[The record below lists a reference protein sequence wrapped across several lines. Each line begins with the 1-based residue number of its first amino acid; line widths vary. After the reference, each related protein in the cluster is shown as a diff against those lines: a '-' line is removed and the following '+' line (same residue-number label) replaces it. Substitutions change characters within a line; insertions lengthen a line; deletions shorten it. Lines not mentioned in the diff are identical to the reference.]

1 MKVKSALLGLLSF
14 AIVGMVQ
21 AQGNWNWPEDPQ
33 AEARAREYN
42 AAYTDYLKA
51 GEFEAATR
59 PLSWLLENTPEL
71 NESLYI
77 NGVKVY
83 DGAQKEIDDDERKR
97 VYQDSVM
104 AIYEKRGE
112 LYNNEDRWIENQAYY
127 AYQYFRGD
135 KDRVGYAAELFE
147 KALEVQ
153 GTLSATLAPAFFDLV
168 YRHKAFN
175 DGYTPE
181 EALDRLTTVSEI
193 LERAE
198 EEEGKNMTSQKS
210 QVEQLVVAM
219 DLIDCDFIEN
229 TLGPRFQKDAD
240 NIKLAQQIF
249 QYSVKYKCTGT
260 AAFTAALEAIDN
272 DDPTFST
279 SQVRGMRYMQ
289 SKEYERAIE
298 LFEKALSLAA
308 TDEQRGDVHYD
319 IAKAQS
325 QMGRKSQARSSAKK
339 AAELN
344 ADKSQDAW
352 SLIGNLYMSSSQEC
366 RGGQSRVKDYS
377 IFIAAHDAFR
387 RAGDN
392 SGMSNA
398 RARFPSKEELFTEG
412 FQVGET
418 INTGCWIAENVT
430 LATRD

>member
-1 MKVKSALLGLLSF
+1 MKAKSALLGVLSF
-14 AIVGMVQ
+14 MVVGMVQ
-21 AQGNWNWPEDPQ
+21 AQGTWNWPEDP
-33 AEARAREYN
+33 EKESKAREYN
-42 AAYTDYLKA
+42 AAYNDYMKS
-51 GEFEAATR
+51 GEFIAATK
-59 PLSWLLENTPEL
+59 PLNWLLTNAPDL
-71 NESLYI
+71 NEALYI

-83 DGAQKEIDDDERKR
+83 DGAQKAVEDADQKK

-104 AIYEKRGE
+104 VIYDKRNE
-112 LYNNEDRWIENQAYY
+112 LYDNEDRWIENKAYY
-127 AYQYFRGD
+127 GYQYFKDD
-135 KDRVGYAAELFE
+135 KERVGGAVEDFD
-147 KALEVQ
+147 KAIEIH
-153 GTLSATLAPAFFDLV
+153 GSISHTLTPAYFDLV
-168 YRHKAFN
+168 RRHYLMNKTLST
-175 DGYTPE
+175 DDL
-181 EALDRLTTVSEI
+181 LDRLATVTEI
-193 LERAE
+193 IDNAE
-198 EEEGKNMTSQKS
+198 AEGTNVATQRG

-229 TLGPRFQKDAD
+229 KLGPRLQAEPE

-249 QYSVKYKCTGT
+249 QYSVKYKCTNT
-260 AAFTAALEAIDN
+260 EAFTASLEIIDN

-289 SKEYERAIE
+289 NKEYDRAIE
-298 LFEKALSLAA
+298 LFEKALTLAS

-325 QMGRKSQARSSAKK
+325 QTGKKSQARSSARK

-344 ADKSQDAW
+344 SNKTADSY

-377 IFIAAHDAFR
+377 IFIAAYDAFR

-398 RARFPSKEELFTEG
+398 KARFPSKEELFTEG
-412 FQVGET
+412 YEVGQT
-418 INTGCWIAENVT
+418 INTGCWIGEDVA

>member
-1 MKVKSALLGLLSF
+1 
-14 AIVGMVQ
+14 
-21 AQGNWNWPEDPQ
+21 
-33 AEARAREYN
+33 
-42 AAYTDYLKA
+42 
-51 GEFEAATR
+51 
-59 PLSWLLENTPEL
+59 LSWLLENAPDL

-83 DGAQKEIDDDERKR
+83 DGAQKEVDDAEKKR
-97 VYQDSVM
+97 VYQDSVI
-104 AIYEKRGE
+104 ALYDKRNE
-112 LYNNEDRWIENQAYY
+112 LYNNEERWIENKAYY
-127 AYQYFRGD
+127 AYQYYRGD
-135 KDRVGYAAELFE
+135 KDKVGEAAEMFE
-147 KALEVQ
+147 RAYDIH
-153 GTLSATLAPAFFDLV
+153 GTLTYNLAPAYFDLV
-168 YRHKAFN
+168 YRHYAFN
-175 DGYTPE
+175 NGYSQD
-181 EALDRLTTVSEI
+181 EALDRLTRVEEI
-193 LERAE
+193 LENAE
-198 EEEGKNMTSQKS
+198 EEGQNVTSQKS

-229 TLGPRFQKDAD
+229 KLGPRLERDAD

-249 QYSVKYKCTGT
+249 QYAVKYKCTNTT
-260 AAFTAALEAIDN
+260 AFNNALEIIDN

-289 SKEYERAIE
+289 NKEYDRAIE
-298 LFEKALSLAA
+298 LFEKALTLAA
-308 TDEQRGDVHYD
+308 NDQQRGDVHYD
-319 IAKAQS
+319 IAKAHS
-325 QMGRKSQARSSAKK
+325 QNGRKSQARTSALK

-344 ADKSQDAW
+344 KEKSSEAW
-352 SLIGNLYMSSSQEC
+352 SLIGNLYMASSSEC

-387 RAGDN
+387 KAGDN

-418 INTGCWIAENVT
+418 INTGCWIGENVT